1 MKLELNKEGI
11 PFAFYWDKLEK
22 TYRQISEK
30 RFDNIMD
37 VMWLSK
43 NNYARKIFF
52 FELWKMNNLDIAE
65 VWIWSWYNIS
75 FYDDAKSITG
85 IDISEKML
93 WYAQESVEIEDLISG
108 TTKDKYKWYLSE
120 DEELKNQKFDLVILT
135 YTLSG
140 SKDMKS
146 LFKESLDKVKSWW
159 RIAILDSYNSNKAY
173 NYIVRL
179 FWLHAYW
186 GWLNQS
192 HFDVFYS
199 QRNKFKVLKNKRT
212 LSDKKSKNYILILE
226 KL

>member
-199 QRNKFKVLKNKRT
+199 Q
-212 LSDKKSKNYILILE
+212 IG
-226 KL
+226 